1 MLAGYH
7 PTQALGATL
16 YALLLAAYPYGG
28 ATPSDIYAE
37 ALRGPPFY
45 PQASLSNA
53 LRVVLEIVL
62 TPKGTP
68 NP

>member
-45 PQASLSNA
+45 PQASLK
-53 LRVVLEIVL
+53 L
-62 TPKGTP
+62 TAP
-68 NP
+68 

>member
-1 MLAGYH
+1 MPPVLF
-7 PTQALGATL
+7 TLGRYT
-16 YALLLAAYPYGG
+16 LLLAAYPYGG

-45 PQASLSNA
+45 PQASFYSS
-53 LRVVLEIVL
+53 
-62 TPKGTP
+62 TPY